1 MTLFSFF
8 SRRELQ
14 NFSVSKVKVMITC
27 TEKLPSHTPSPLD
40 LYACHTHHLSKNLT
54 QITKSLAV
62 IYLPLST
69 YGKLYLQT
77 TFFRFHINFII
88 KVSQQLQ
95 KLIL

>member
-62 IYLPLST
+62 IFTIKHLWQTLPPNDFL
-69 YGKLYLQT
+69 
-77 TFFRFHINFII
+77 
-88 KVSQQLQ
+88 
-95 KLIL
+95 